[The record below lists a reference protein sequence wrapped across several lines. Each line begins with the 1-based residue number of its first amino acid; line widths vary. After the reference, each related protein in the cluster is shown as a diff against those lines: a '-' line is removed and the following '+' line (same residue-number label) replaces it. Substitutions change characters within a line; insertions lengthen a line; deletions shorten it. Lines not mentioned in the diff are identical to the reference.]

1 VPSHH
6 ATEGTDRMP
15 GLNRRDFLRRAG
27 ATGIAIPTLSAILAA
42 CGSGAQET
50 TGGSSSSSGAKNP
63 YGTGGVSG
71 APYPLAR
78 LDAPVTWNILDDNP
92 PIDSGLDPETGTT
105 LKIFNWNYYLSKS
118 LMKQFGEQ
126 HGVTVELTTFDDMA
140 DGIQKVTSGEVDF
153 DLFFGVQVYTLGRLI
168 AAGLLQPMNHDY
180 LPNLSA
186 NVWDEFQ
193 SPFYDQESRYSVPY
207 AVWNTGIFW
216 RNDEITTDIAGMAN
230 PWDVFWNDAPP
241 DKTHLLNNSR
251 DLLSLAM
258 YRSGQTDV
266 NTGEASVIDDAKQQI
281 AEVVSATN
289 AKFDHDDYTDVPKGR
304 AYLHQSWS
312 GNVGSAFYFLPEGDT
327 APELSYYWPGSTAGI
342 PGSVENDTIT
352 IMRTAKNP
360 VLAHMFID
368 FILDTQNA
376 TTNYTT
382 YTGYQQPMK
391 AITSESLVGSKVVP
405 EHLASTVVSEDD
417 FGKGYRI
424 LELAPDVESMWESAY
439 QEILAGV

>member
-1 VPSHH
+1 MTTH
-6 ATEGTDRMP
+6 ADHRGGFDR
-15 GLNRRDFLRRAG
+15 RSFLRRAA
-27 ATGIAIPTLSAILAA
+27 ATGVALPSLSAILAA
-42 CGSGAQET
+42 CGSGAQDT
-50 TGGSSSSSGAKNP
+50 TGDTGGAGGEENP
-63 YGTGGVSG
+63 YGVGGVGG

-92 PIDSGLDPETGTT
+92 PIDSGLEPESGAT
-105 LKIFNWNYYLSKS
+105 LKIFHWNYYLSKS
-118 LMKQFGEQ
+118 LMKQFGEE

-168 AAGLLQPMNHDY
+168 AAGLLQPLNHDY

-186 NVWDEFQ
+186 NVWDQFQ

-216 RNDEITTDIAGMAN
+216 RNDKLATDIAGMAN
-230 PWDVFWNDAPP
+230 PWDVFWTDAPA

-251 DLLSLAM
+251 DLLTLAM

-266 NTGEASVIDDAKQQI
+266 NTGDASAIDDAKQQI

-304 AYLHQSWS
+304 SYLHQSWS
-312 GNVGSAFYFLPEGDT
+312 GNVGSAFYFLPEGET
-327 APELSYYWPGSTAGI
+327 APELSYYWPGTTEGI
-342 PGSVENDTIT
+342 PGSVENDTVT
-352 IMRTAKNP
+352 IMRSAKNP
-360 VLAHMFID
+360 VLAHMFVD

-391 AITSESLVGSKVVP
+391 DITPESLVGSRVVP
-405 EHLASTVVSEDD
+405 EHLASTVVSEQD

-424 LELAPDVESMWESAY
+424 LELAPDVEGLWESAY

>member
-1 VPSHH
+1 M
-6 ATEGTDRMP
+6 AARGEDGG

-27 ATGIAIPTLSAILAA
+27 AAGVALPSLAAILAA
-42 CGSGAQET
+42 CGGGAQET
-50 TGGSSSSSGAKNP
+50 TGGGGASSGAENP
-63 YGTGGVSG
+63 YGTGGIAG

-92 PIDSGLDPETGTT
+92 PIDSGLEPESGGT

-118 LMKQFGEQ
+118 LMKRFGEE
-126 HGVTVELTTFDDMA
+126 HGVSVELTTFDDMA

-168 AAGLLQPMNHDY
+168 AAGLLQPLNHDY

-186 NVWDEFQ
+186 NVWDQFH

-216 RNDEITTDIAGMAN
+216 RNDQLGTDIAGMAN
-230 PWDVFWNDAPP
+230 PWDVFWTDAPA

-258 YRSGQTDV
+258 YRSGETDV
-266 NTGEASVIDDAKQQI
+266 NTGDPSVIDVAKQQI
-281 AEVVSATN
+281 AEVVAATN
-289 AKFDHDDYTDVPKGR
+289 AKFDHNDYTDVPKGR

-327 APELSYYWPGSTAGI
+327 APELSYYWPGSTSGI
-342 PGSVENDTIT
+342 PGSVENDTVT
-352 IMRTAKNP
+352 IMRSARNP
-360 VLAHMFID
+360 VLAHLFID
-368 FILDTQNA
+368 YILDTENA

-391 AITSESLVGSKVVP
+391 GITSESLVGSEVVP
-405 EHLASTVVSEDD
+405 DHLASTVVSEED
-417 FGKGYRI
+417 FGTGYRI
-424 LELAPDVESMWESAY
+424 LELAPDVEALWETAY

>member
-1 VPSHH
+1 MASR
-6 ATEGTDRMP
+6 EYDRR
-15 GLNRRDFLRRAG
+15 GLNRREFLRRASAAG
-27 ATGIAIPTLSAILAA
+27 VALPTLSAILAA
-42 CGSGAQET
+42 CGSGAEDT
-50 TGGSSSSSGAKNP
+50 SGGGTGGSSSGGGDNP
-63 YGTGGVSG
+63 YGIGGIGG

-78 LDAPVTWNILDDNP
+78 LDAPVTWNILDDNQ
-92 PIDSGLDPETGTT
+92 PIASNLEPESGAT
-105 LKIFNWNYYLSKS
+105 LKIYNWNYYLSKS
-118 LMKQFGEQ
+118 LMRQFEEE

-140 DGIQKVTSGEVDF
+140 DGIQKVTSGQVDF

-168 AAGLLQPMNHDY
+168 AAGLLQPLNRDY

-186 NVWDEFQ
+186 NVWDQFQ
-193 SPFYDQESRYSVPY
+193 SPFYDQESRFSVPY

-216 RNDEITTDIAGMAN
+216 RNDQLDVDIPGMEN
-230 PWDVFWNDAPP
+230 PWDVFWTEAPP
-241 DKTHLLNNSR
+241 NKTHLLNNSR
-251 DLLSLAM
+251 DLHTLPM
-258 YRSGQTDV
+258 YRAGQTDV
-266 NTGEASVIDDAKQQI
+266 NTDDASVIDDAKQQI

-289 AKFDHDDYTDVPKGR
+289 AKFDHQDYTDVPKGG

-327 APELSYYWPGSTAGI
+327 APELSYYWPGSTDGI

-352 IMRTAKNP
+352 MMKTAKNP
-360 VLAHMFID
+360 VLAHLFID

-391 AITSESLVGSKVVP
+391 GITAESLVGSKVVP
-405 EHLASTVVSEDD
+405 EHLASTVVAEED
-417 FGKGYRI
+417 FAKGYRI
-424 LELAPDVESMWESAY
+424 LELAPDVEGLWESAY